1 VRQILALVDSGRV
14 SPGDRLPPERE
25 LAQEFGVSRSSV
37 REAMTA
43 LEVLGVVVIRQG
55 SGIFIGAA
63 ARDPLLDEV
72 SAMTSYQGPLEILE
86 VRLLFEPG
94 MARVAAL
101 RRNEDDLHAMKTKID
116 QMQADIEAGQ
126 DGWEPDWG
134 FHQSIGRATQ
144 NPMVEAVVDLL
155 GQRMQ
160 NPLWGLMRAHN
171 FEDPDHARRYVQDHR
186 AIFDA
191 IALKQPQVAFKQMM
205 LHIESILGDLE
216 ESEPRVQDGSG
227 PKSANDRKAEE
238 GEARKHP

>member
-1 VRQILALVDSGRV
+1 
-14 SPGDRLPPERE
+14 
-25 LAQEFGVSRSSV
+25 
-37 REAMTA
+37 MTA

-134 FHQSIGRATQ
+134 FHQSIARATQ